1 MKRKTRRQRGGGGDG
16 GLNFFSSLGSA
27 ASSIGSAASSLRAT
41 ASKFLGGGSEADS
54 ASASALEES
63 QAEAKVNQLLD
74 ILGGLREKVHAKK
87 AELDALVSQANAQP
101 QNERAILLRNAQRQR
116 RRSVHLPTASSEDQ
130 ARMAAET
137 RQNSTVLTLQSYQDT
152 FYTDTLR
159 HLKKHL
165 LPCVERLELQSYS

>member
-1 MKRKTRRQRGGGGDG
+1 MRKTRRQRGGGGDG

-27 ASSIGSAASSLRAT
+27 ASSLRAT
-41 ASKFLGGGSEADS
+41 ASKFLGGGGANANQPPPPNVSVSAQEEANAEAD
-54 ASASALEES
+54 
-63 QAEAKVNQLLD
+63 VNDLIR
-74 ILGGLREKVHAKK
+74 ILGGLGEKIQAKK
-87 AELDALVSQANAQP
+87 AELDALVAQATAQP

-116 RRSVHLPTASSEDQ
+116 RRSVQLPSASPEDQ

-159 HLKKHL
+159 HLNKHL
-165 LPCVERLELQSYS
+165 LPCIENMELQSYS

>member
-16 GLNFFSSLGSA
+16 GLNLFSSL
-27 ASSIGSAASSLRAT
+27 GSAASSLRAT
-41 ASKFLGGGSEADS
+41 ASKFLGGGSEAEPEPI
-54 ASASALEES
+54 SASALKES

-74 ILGGLREKVHAKK
+74 ILDGLREKVHAKK

-116 RRSVHLPTASSEDQ
+116 RRSVHLPTASPEDQ

-152 FYTDTLR
+152 FYTDTLLR
-159 HLKKHL
+159 LKKHL
-165 LPCVERLELQSYS
+165 LPCVETLKLQSYS